1 MQRETVW
8 VCLKPCFTESQ
19 NSWGWRD
26 LWVQPFMLK
35 QGHPEQVAHN
45 HHIQVAFEVLQGGR
59 IHNLS
64 VSLCWWSIICAIK
77 KCWCSEGTSSVPV
90 CVCLAVSDT
99 QYYLLVTDIMVM
111 FAYLSLG
118 PQSFLNCWKLNQM
131 FTFSG
136 WVQSLTTTQPKGI
149 PPCQHIHKITSGKE
163 QYFIDCLEQIMH

>member
-1 MQRETVW
+1 M
-8 VCLKPCFTESQ
+8 ESQ

-26 LWVQPFMLK
+26 LWVQPSCWSRAIQSKLPRR
-35 QGHPEQVAHN
+35 GHN
-45 HHIQVAFEVLQGGR
+45 HHIWVAFEVLQGGR
-59 IHNLS
+59 VHNLS
-64 VSLCWWSIICAIK
+64 VSLCRWSVICAIK

-99 QYYLLVTDIMVM
+99 QCYLLVTDIMVM

-136 WVQSLTTTQPKGI
+136 WVQSLKTTQPKGI
-149 PPCQHIHKITSGKE
+149 PPCQQHAQNNFWQGTVFRRLLGTNNALRDE
-163 QYFIDCLEQIMH
+163 